1 MEQLLVLELEQE
13 LRLVTQVLLRE
24 QAHIIQAKRLV
35 KAEAQRFKVPGPE
48 PILVPVPVKEPGL
61 VVKHIECMLKEQFE
75 LPVVMLVV
83 VAELV
88 EQLKQELV
96 EHTRLIGLAEVG
108 VGAGQLMAK
117 HIELAK
123 ELESLLEEQLA
134 GLTQRLELTVKLE
147 LTDQLKQ
154 EQQQLAEV
162 LVARPRLILQ
172 QQRFEKSRLSVQ
184 QILGCLDFIGCKQP
198 QPMLQYLLVEQPT
211 QFFPHTLDYQYQL
224 HPSIEPSYG
233 KQGVHHSDLQQFFI
247 VSLHFSQLKQ
257 IF

>member
-108 VGAGQLMAK
+108 VGAG
-117 HIELAK
+117 
-123 ELESLLEEQLA
+123 A
-134 GLTQRLELTVKLE
+134 G
-147 LTDQLKQ
+147 
-154 EQQQLAEV
+154 
-162 LVARPRLILQ
+162 
-172 QQRFEKSRLSVQ
+172 
-184 QILGCLDFIGCKQP
+184 
-198 QPMLQYLLVEQPT
+198 
-211 QFFPHTLDYQYQL
+211 
-224 HPSIEPSYG
+224 
-233 KQGVHHSDLQQFFI
+233 
-247 VSLHFSQLKQ
+247 
-257 IF
+257 

>member
-48 PILVPVPVKEPGL
+48 PILEPVPVKEPGL

-108 VGAGQLMAK
+108 VGAG
-117 HIELAK
+117 
-123 ELESLLEEQLA
+123 
-134 GLTQRLELTVKLE
+134 
-147 LTDQLKQ
+147 
-154 EQQQLAEV
+154 
-162 LVARPRLILQ
+162 
-172 QQRFEKSRLSVQ
+172 
-184 QILGCLDFIGCKQP
+184 
-198 QPMLQYLLVEQPT
+198 
-211 QFFPHTLDYQYQL
+211 
-224 HPSIEPSYG
+224 
-233 KQGVHHSDLQQFFI
+233 
-247 VSLHFSQLKQ
+247 
-257 IF
+257 